1 MRVAIAGAGVVGRAI
16 AQALLDTGHKVLLI
30 ERQRPNYRPQL
41 VPDAS
46 WMLADACELDKLQA
60 AGIETCDVVLA
71 ATGDDKANLIFAFLA
86 KTEFGVSRVMAR
98 VNDSDNQWLFN
109 EMWGVDVAVSTP
121 TSLANAVRADVTVG
135 EMVRL
140 MVLQQGHGDIV
151 AITLPEGA
159 ALVGIPIDAVPLP
172 TGAALLTVVRGGG
185 VLPRGHGTQL
195 QAADELLLAASPDV
209 TPAVRALVLAPK
221 SGAGHHEPRS

>member
-16 AQALLDTGHKVLLI
+16 AQALLDTGHKVLII
-30 ERQRPNYRPQL
+30 ERERPSYRPQL
-41 VPDAS
+41 VPDAD

-86 KTEFGVSRVMAR
+86 KTEFGVARVMAR
-98 VNDSDNQWLFN
+98 VNDSDNQWMFN
-109 EMWGVDVAVSTP
+109 EMWGIDVAVSTP

-159 ALVGIPIDAVPLP
+159 ALVGVPIDAVPLP
-172 TGAALLTVVRGGG
+172 AGAALLTVVRGGG
-185 VLPRGHGTQL
+185 VLPRDPGIRL
-195 QAADELLLAASPDV
+195 QADDELLLAASADV

-221 SGAGHHEPRS
+221 SGDRLST